1 MATPKYR
8 RDAALKVLERVL
20 SHPALSDGLP
30 VRFRC
35 DPSLTAPAVR
45 CNRFALSV
53 WLPLPLAPCIPLLA
67 RFVRSVRRK
76 PTVTI
81 VVRAK
86 PNGTPTPK
94 VPTNGTRPVATAK
107 PTPTNGAR
115 PVATAKANGTGKK
128 PKARPKPPK
137 PIPSWQREWDALW
150 DRVAAMLFQSPAEVQ

>member
-35 DPSLTAPAVR
+35 DPSLTKPVIR
-45 CNRFALSV
+45 CTRFALSV

-67 RFVRSVRRK
+67 RFVRSLRRK
-76 PTVTI
+76 PVVTI

-86 PNGTPTPK
+86 PK
-94 VPTNGTRPVATAK
+94 VPTNGT
-107 PTPTNGAR
+107 R

-137 PIPSWQREWDALW
+137 PIPLWQREWDALW
-150 DRVAAMLFQSPAEVQ
+150 DRVAQALFAGPAGAK

>member
-8 RDAALKVLERVL
+8 PEAVRKLLERVL
-20 SHPALSDGLP
+20 PHPALSDGLP

-67 RFVRSVRRK
+67 RFVRSLRRK
-76 PTVTI
+76 PVVTI

-86 PNGTPTPK
+86 PK

-107 PTPTNGAR
+107 PTPTNGTR
-115 PVATAKANGTGKK
+115 PK

-137 PIPSWQREWDALW
+137 PVPQWRLEWERQW
-150 DRVAAMLFQSPAEVQ
+150 DEVAAVLFQSPAEVQ

>member
-20 SHPALSDGLP
+20 SHPALGDGLP

-53 WLPLPLAPCIPLLA
+53 WLPLSLAPCIPLLA
-67 RFVRSVRRK
+67 RFVRSLRRK

-81 VVRAK
+81 VVRTK
-86 PNGTPTPK
+86 PKETPK
-94 VPTNGTRPVATAK
+94 APTNGTRPVATAK
-107 PTPTNGAR
+107 PTPTNGTR

-137 PIPSWQREWDALW
+137 PAWQREWDALW
-150 DRVAAMLFQSPAEVQ
+150 DRVAQVLFAGPAGAK

>member
-67 RFVRSVRRK
+67 RFVRSLRRK
-76 PTVTI
+76 PVVTI
-81 VVRAK
+81 VVRTK
-86 PNGTPTPK
+86 PKETPK
-94 VPTNGTRPVATAK
+94 VPTNGTPTNGTRPVATAK
-107 PTPTNGAR
+107 PT
-115 PVATAKANGTGKK
+115 NGTRPK

-137 PIPSWQREWDALW
+137 PIPLWQREWDALW
-150 DRVAAMLFQSPAEVQ
+150 DRVAQALFAGPAGAK

>member
-1 MATPKYR
+1 LMATPKYR

-53 WLPLPLAPCIPLLA
+53 WLPLSLAPCIPLLA
-67 RFVRSVRRK
+67 RFVRSLRRK
-76 PTVTI
+76 PTVKI
-81 VVRAK
+81 VVCAK
-86 PNGTPTPK
+86 PKETPQA
-94 VPTNGTRPVATAK
+94 PTNGT
-107 PTPTNGAR
+107 R

-137 PIPSWQREWDALW
+137 PIPLWQREWDALW
-150 DRVAAMLFQSPAEVQ
+150 DRVAQALFAGPAGAK

>member
-20 SHPALSDGLP
+20 SHPALGDGLP

-35 DPSLTAPAVR
+35 DPSLTTPAVR

-67 RFVRSVRRK
+67 RFVRLLRRK

-81 VVRAK
+81 VVRTK
-86 PNGTPTPK
+86 PKETPK
-94 VPTNGTRPVATAK
+94 APTNGTRPVATAK
-107 PTPTNGAR
+107 PTS
-115 PVATAKANGTGKK
+115 GTGKK
-128 PKARPKPPK
+128 PKVRPKSPK
-137 PIPSWQREWDALW
+137 PKPAWQREWDALW
-150 DRVAAMLFQSPAEVQ
+150 DRVAQVLFAGPAGAK

>member
-1 MATPKYR
+1 MATAKYR

-20 SHPALSDGLP
+20 SHPALGDGLP

-67 RFVRSVRRK
+67 RFVRSLRRK
-76 PTVTI
+76 PVVTI

-86 PNGTPTPK
+86 PKETPKAPANGTPT
-94 VPTNGTRPVATAK
+94 NGTVTTAK
-107 PTPTNGAR
+107 PTPTNGTR
-115 PVATAKANGTGKK
+115 PK
-128 PKARPKPPK
+128 PKARLKPPK
-137 PIPSWQREWDALW
+137 PVPQWRLEWERQW
-150 DRVAAMLFQSPAEVQ
+150 DEVAAVLFRRPADAK

>member
-1 MATPKYR
+1 MAVPKYR
-8 RDAALKVLERVL
+8 YEAALKVLERVL

-35 DPSLTAPAVR
+35 DPSLTKPVIR
-45 CNRFALSV
+45 CTRFALSV

-67 RFVRSVRRK
+67 RFVRSLRRK
-76 PTVTI
+76 PVVTI

-86 PNGTPTPK
+86 PK
-94 VPTNGTRPVATAK
+94 VPTNGT
-107 PTPTNGAR
+107 R

-137 PIPSWQREWDALW
+137 PIPLWQREWDALW
-150 DRVAAMLFQSPAEVQ
+150 DRVAQALFAGPAGAK

>member
-20 SHPALSDGLP
+20 SHPALGDGLP

-45 CNRFALSV
+45 CTRFALSV

-67 RFVRSVRRK
+67 RFVRSLRRK

-81 VVRAK
+81 VVCAK
-86 PNGTPTPK
+86 PK

-107 PTPTNGAR
+107 PTPTNGTR
-115 PVATAKANGTGKK
+115 PK

-137 PIPSWQREWDALW
+137 PVPQWRLEWERQW
-150 DRVAAMLFQSPAEVQ
+150 DEVAAVLFRRPADAK

>member
-20 SHPALSDGLP
+20 SHPALGDGLP

-53 WLPLPLAPCIPLLA
+53 WLPLSLAPCIPLLA
-67 RFVRSVRRK
+67 RFVRSLRRK

-81 VVRAK
+81 VVRA
-86 PNGTPTPK
+86 NSHRT
-94 VPTNGTRPVATAK
+94 PTNGTVATAK
-107 PTPTNGAR
+107 PTPINGAR
-115 PVATAKANGTGKK
+115 PVTTVKANGTRPK

-137 PIPSWQREWDALW
+137 PIPLWQREWEALW
-150 DRVAAMLFQSPAEVQ
+150 DRVAQVLFAGPAGAK

>member
-1 MATPKYR
+1 MAVPKYR
-8 RDAALKVLERVL
+8 HEAALKVLERVL
-20 SHPALSDGLP
+20 PHPALSDGLP

-67 RFVRSVRRK
+67 RFVRSLRRK
-76 PTVTI
+76 PTVKI

-86 PNGTPTPK
+86 PKETPQA
-94 VPTNGTRPVATAK
+94 PTNGT
-107 PTPTNGAR
+107 R

-128 PKARPKPPK
+128 PKARLKPLK
-137 PIPSWQREWDALW
+137 PIPLWQREWERLW
-150 DRVAAMLFQSPAEVQ
+150 DEVAAMLFQSPAEVQ